1 MLYYRAVNAQGEIV
15 TGSHPAAGG
24 ERDVILHLQAQ
35 GLTPL
40 RVQASPFTA
49 GRGGA
54 ASRRQKKSP
63 STRSGRKWDITL
75 FPSRLSPRDL
85 ITFAQDVAVLL
96 ESGISLARGLHILQD
111 LNAHRRNLHALLARV
126 HEDLREGS
134 PFWEALDRQRPKV
147 PPVFVSMVRAGET
160 GGALPLILNRLAAY
174 LEDMQE
180 LKEFLRGAMIYPAI
194 LTVTSLVSL
203 VVMLIVVVPRF
214 AQVFTDMGMELPAVT
229 QFMFTAGE
237 IMQRRWWV
245 MLLALAGIVMG
256 LVLALRTNQGRQTWD
271 RVVLRLPGIGGF
283 KRKIE
288 IARFCRTLGTL
299 LDSGVPI
306 LQSMRIVRGVV
317 MNSLLN
323 QAIGQAHDD
332 LKQGMVLSAALEK
345 SGLFPPLAV
354 NMVGVGE
361 ETGRLGMM
369 LDKVGQL
376 YDKELKKGVKVF
388 SSFFEPM
395 VLLVM
400 GTLIGG
406 MVISMLLAIFS
417 INDMK
422 M

>member
-1 MLYYRAVNAQGEIV
+1 VLYYRAVNAQGETV
-15 TGSHPAAGG
+15 TGSHPASAGG
-24 ERDVILHLQAQ
+24 EREVIVYLQSQ

-40 RVQASPFTA
+40 RVQAAPFSAERKPVARRRTA
-49 GRGGA
+49 SARKPG
-54 ASRRQKKSP
+54 
-63 STRSGRKWDITL
+63 KWDITL
-75 FPSRLSPRDL
+75 FSSLSPRDL

-96 ESGISLARGLHILQD
+96 ESGISLARGLSILQD
-111 LNAHRRNLHALLARV
+111 LNVHRRSLHALLVRV

-134 PFWEALDRQRPKV
+134 SFWEALDRQQPKV

-160 GGALPLILNRLAAY
+160 GGALPLILNRLADY

-194 LTVTSLVSL
+194 LTLTSLMSM
-203 VVMLIVVVPRF
+203 VVMLIVVVPKF
-214 AQVFTDMGMELPAVT
+214 AQVFTDMGMELPTMT
-229 QFMFTAGE
+229 QWMFAAGE
-237 IMQRRWWV
+237 FMQERWWV
-245 MLLALAGIVMG
+245 LLLTLGGGVAALALV
-256 LVLALRTNQGRQTWD
+256 LRTQQGRQVWD
-271 RVVLRLPGIGGF
+271 RLILRVPGIGVF

-306 LQSMRIVRGVV
+306 LQSMQIVRGVV
-317 MNSLLN
+317 MNSVLR
-323 QAIGQAHDD
+323 QAIDQAHDD

-345 SGLFPPLAV
+345 TGLFPALAV

-361 ETGRLGMM
+361 ETGRLGVM

-376 YDKELKKGVKVF
+376 YDKELKKGIRVF

-406 MVISMLLAIFS
+406 MVISMLMAIFS
-417 INDMK
+417 VNDMQ

>member
-1 MLYYRAVNAQGEIV
+1 MLYYRAVNAQGETV
-15 TGSHPAAGG
+15 TGSHPASASG
-24 ERDVILHLQAQ
+24 EREVILYLQAQ

-40 RVQASPFTA
+40 RVQATPFTTERKPA
-49 GRGGA
+49 T
-54 ASRRQKKSP
+54 RRQAAAPARAS
-63 STRSGRKWDITL
+63 RKWDITL
-75 FPSRLSPRDL
+75 FSSLSPRDL

-111 LNAHRRNLHALLARV
+111 LNVHRRSLHALLVRV

-134 PFWEALDRQRPKV
+134 SFWEALDRQRPKV

-160 GGALPLILNRLAAY
+160 GGALPLILTRLADY

-194 LTVTSLVSL
+194 LTVTSLISL
-203 VVMLIVVVPRF
+203 VVMLTVVVPKF
-214 AQVFTDMGMELPAVT
+214 AQVFTDMGMALPTMT
-229 QFMFTAGE
+229 QLMFAAGE
-237 IMQRRWWV
+237 LMQQRWWV
-245 MLLALAGIVMG
+245 LLLALGGGCAA
-256 LVLALRTNQGRQTWD
+256 LALALRTQQGRQVWD
-271 RVVLRLPGIGGF
+271 RLVLRIPGIGTF

-306 LQSMRIVRGVV
+306 LHSMQIVRGVV
-317 MNSLLN
+317 MNSVLS

-361 ETGRLGMM
+361 ETGRLGVM

-376 YDKELKKGVKVF
+376 YDKELKKGIKVF

-417 INDMK
+417 INDMQ

>member
-15 TGSHPAAGG
+15 TGTHPAPPEG
-24 ERDVILHLQAQ
+24 EREVILHLQAQ

-40 RVQASPFTA
+40 RVQASPFTEGRKPAARRKKAAPARRA
-49 GRGGA
+49 G
-54 ASRRQKKSP
+54 
-63 STRSGRKWDITL
+63 KWDITL
-75 FPSRLSPRDL
+75 FSPRLSPRDL
-85 ITFAQDVAVLL
+85 ISLAQDVAVLL

-111 LNAHRRNLHALLARV
+111 LNAHRRNLHTLLARV

-174 LEDMQE
+174 LEDIQE
-180 LKEFLRGAMIYPAI
+180 LKEFLRGAMIYPVI

-203 VVMLIVVVPRF
+203 AVMLTVVVPKF
-214 AQVFTDMGMELPAVT
+214 AQVFTDMGMALPTVT

-245 MLLALAGIVMG
+245 LLLGMAGLAVSLMLV
-256 LVLALRTNQGRQTWD
+256 LRTNQGRQTWD
-271 RVVLRLPGIGGF
+271 RLVLRLPAIGGF

-306 LQSMRIVRGVV
+306 LQSMQIVRGVV
-317 MNSLLN
+317 MNFVLS

-376 YDKELKKGVKVF
+376 YDKELKKGIKVF
-388 SSFFEPM
+388 SSFFEPV

-417 INDMK
+417 LNDMQ

>member
-1 MLYYRAVNAQGEIV
+1 MLYYRAVNAQGETV
-15 TGSHPAAGG
+15 TGSHPASASG
-24 ERDVILHLQAQ
+24 EREVILYLQAQ

-40 RVQASPFTA
+40 RVQATPFTTE
-49 GRGGA
+49 RKPA
-54 ASRRQKKSP
+54 ARRQAAAPARAS
-63 STRSGRKWDITL
+63 RKWDITL
-75 FPSRLSPRDL
+75 FSSLSPRDL

-111 LNAHRRNLHALLARV
+111 LNVHRRSLHALLVRV

-134 PFWEALDRQRPKV
+134 SFWEALDRQRPKV

-160 GGALPLILNRLAAY
+160 GGALPLILNRLADY

-194 LTVTSLVSL
+194 LTVTSLISL
-203 VVMLIVVVPRF
+203 VVMLTVVVPKF
-214 AQVFTDMGMELPAVT
+214 AQVFTDMGMALPTMT
-229 QFMFTAGE
+229 QLMFAAGE

-245 MLLALAGIVMG
+245 LLLALGGGCAALA
-256 LVLALRTNQGRQTWD
+256 LVLRTQQGRQVWD
-271 RVVLRLPGIGGF
+271 RLVLRIPGIGTF

-306 LQSMRIVRGVV
+306 LHSMQIVRGVV
-317 MNSLLN
+317 MNSVLS

-361 ETGRLGMM
+361 ETGRLGVM

-376 YDKELKKGVKVF
+376 YDKELKKGIKVF

-417 INDMK
+417 INDMQ